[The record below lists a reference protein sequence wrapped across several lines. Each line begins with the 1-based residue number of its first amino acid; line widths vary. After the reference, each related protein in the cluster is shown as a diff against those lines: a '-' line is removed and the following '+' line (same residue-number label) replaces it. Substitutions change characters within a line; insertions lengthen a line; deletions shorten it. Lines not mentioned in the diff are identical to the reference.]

1 MGWYN
6 FYSLCYVPPTDE
18 NVVRIYETQLIPLY
32 PATMWTQWE
41 QSQGNDQATNNC
53 LGTELGM
60 QFSISMQITGK
71 LKGLIGKEGQLQEEQ

>member
-1 MGWYN
+1 M
-6 FYSLCYVPPTDE
+6 
-18 NVVRIYETQLIPLY
+18 VRIYETQLIPLY

-60 QFSISMQITGK
+60 QLSVSMQIAGK
-71 LKGLIGKEGQLQEEQ
+71 